1 MTIAGDLLR
10 DIKTLSGL
18 LEEARGELDN
28 GATIDLDPLQPQVE
42 DICQRAARLPA
53 GEEETIR
60 PRLLA
65 LIDELNRLGA
75 ALEARVA
82 DLKDMLEQAGDRG
95 RALEAYKRGT
105 PSQ

>member
-18 LEEARGELDN
+18 LEEVRSELDN

-42 DICQRAARLPA
+42 DICQRAAGLPA

-82 DLKDMLEQAGDRG
+82 DLKGLLDGTGDRS